1 MKQSSFDYSILY
13 QSNYIICYI
22 IRDVYLKKMKIKSI
36 SQGNKRYWDNFC
48 VTFWIDR
55 KTYFKYGLN
64 KHGSYTNDVYLK
76 SHILPSASYG
86 PVLSILQKNANV
98 IEWSTNNKT
107 LWEYTLG
114 SKDESILVDFSLRAG
129 SRVPVVLSPL
139 HRNMVEFNPGLSQ
152 FLCGVLD

>member
-1 MKQSSFDYSILY
+1 MTYTS
-13 QSNYIICYI
+13 
-22 IRDVYLKKMKIKSI
+22 R
-36 SQGNKRYWDNFC
+36 
-48 VTFWIDR
+48 VTFYSLLA
-55 KTYFKYGLN
+55 T
-64 KHGSYTNDVYLK
+64 
-76 SHILPSASYG
+76 
-86 PVLSILQKNANV
+86 VLSYLFCKKNANV

-152 FLCGVLD
+152 FLCRVLA